1 MALRQAS
8 ASAWST
14 SSSSVLSLCT
24 MRGPSGAFTS
34 PLSQAL
40 AAVGAGWHALA
51 MARTVQIVIDCADT
65 LAVGEFWASA
75 LGYVRESP
83 PPGFDTWEAAL
94 GGGGAQQD
102 EGDRKT
108 ALVAPAGAGP
118 RISLQK
124 APEPKQVKN
133 RLHLDVRV
141 SDPTGSP
148 QEREAAVLAEVER

>member
-14 SSSSVLSLCT
+14 SSNSVLSLCT

-94 GGGGAQQD
+94 EAWGVPQD
-102 EGDRKT
+102 EWDSKN
-108 ALVAPAGAGP
+108 ALVDPDGEGP
-118 RISLQK
+118 RIFLQK
-124 APEPKQVKN
+124 VPEPKQVKN
-133 RLHLDVRV
+133 R
-141 SDPTGSP
+141 
-148 QEREAAVLAEVER
+148 